1 MGQEGP
7 GVPDV
12 CVSGQRWP
20 LATSMGGIHF
30 LVLSLPR
37 FFHPIC
43 PHKLTAIS
51 PSSIF
56 IRPLGGV
63 LDFSIMRLKAEI

>member
-1 MGQEGP
+1 MGREGP

-12 CVSGQRWP
+12 GVSGQRWP

-37 FFHPIC
+37 FFHHFC
-43 PHKLTAIS
+43 PHKLTTIS
-51 PSSIF
+51 P
-56 IRPLGGV
+56 
-63 LDFSIMRLKAEI
+63 FSYLHPPTRGRA

>member
-1 MGQEGP
+1 MGHEGP

-12 CVSGQRWP
+12 GVSGQRWP
-20 LATSMGGIHF
+20 LATSMGGIHV

-37 FFHPIC
+37 FFHPFC
-43 PHKLTAIS
+43 PHKLTIS

-56 IRPLGGV
+56 ILPLGGV